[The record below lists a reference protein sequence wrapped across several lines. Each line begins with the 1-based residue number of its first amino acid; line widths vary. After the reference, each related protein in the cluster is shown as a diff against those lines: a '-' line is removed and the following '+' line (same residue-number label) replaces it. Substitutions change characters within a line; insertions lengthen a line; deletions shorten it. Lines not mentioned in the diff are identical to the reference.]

1 MTDYLVLVPLGY
13 LLGSVPFG
21 IIAGWATRRI
31 DVRDFGSGKT
41 GMTNVLRTVGVKAA
55 VLVLLLDMGKA
66 ILAVLLARI
75 LSTSS
80 GVEAA
85 AALAAL
91 CGHNWPVFIGFRGG
105 RGTATGW
112 GALLILAPL
121 SGLAALAVALPALAI
136 TRYMSLVSILAAIVG
151 CATLIALSSTGHA
164 PLGYIWF
171 GAIGGSLVVA
181 RHHDNIRRL
190 LRGEERK
197 LGQAAVTDSQ
207 ANETNRRRGL
217 RWPRSA

>member
-1 MTDYLVLVPLGY
+1 MTDYLILVPIGY

-21 IIAGWATRRI
+21 IIAGWATKRI

-41 GMTNVLRTVGVKAA
+41 GMTNVLRTVGAKAA

-66 ILAVLLARI
+66 ILAVLLARL
-75 LSTSS
+75 LSTSES
-80 GVEAA
+80 VEAA
-85 AALAAL
+85 AALAVL
-91 CGHNWPVFIGFRGG
+91 FGHNWPVFIGFRGG
-105 RGTATGW
+105 RGTAPGW
-112 GALLILAPL
+112 GGLLILSPL
-121 SGLAALAVALPALAI
+121 SGLVALVVAVPALAI
-136 TRYMSLVSILAAIVG
+136 TRYMSLVSMLAAVSG
-151 CATLIALSSTGHA
+151 CGTLIVLASTGHA

-190 LRGEERK
+190 LKGEERK
-197 LGQAAVTDSQ
+197 LGQAAEIGSDGTESK
-207 ANETNRRRGL
+207 RRKGL